1 MHEEGQ
7 RRQANDNGKMFELQ
21 ILQMKELMSA
31 ETNEDNNLVDLTTK
45 LAERTAV
52 EILRAELN
60 ELKPYSTVHAKGSSS
75 KVKAAGRFSNHKKV
89 MDMTDLSV
97 LELRCPRIS

>member
-7 RRQANDNGKMFELQ
+7 RRQEANDNLCKMFELQ

-45 LAERTAV
+45 LAERTAAV

-60 ELKPYSTVHAKGSSS
+60 ELKSHHSTVHAKGSNT
-75 KVKAAGRFSNHKKV
+75 KVKKKVAGRFSNHSKS
-89 MDMTDLSV
+89 DGHD
-97 LELRCPRIS
+97 